1 MASTFRALEASET
14 EGKFSLKIVEK
25 NVADLP
31 EGDLLIKVDFSSLNY
46 KDAMSASGMPGVT
59 RNYPHT
65 PGIDAVG
72 KITESRVADFKEGD
86 EVIVTGYDLGMNT
99 SGGFGEYIRVPSNWA
114 VHLPKGLTAK
124 QSMSLGTAGLTAG
137 LSIHALDSFREYTGL
152 KNTKSVVSGA
162 TGGVGSISVMLL
174 SKLGSEVT
182 AVTGKN
188 DQSDFLHTIGASSIL
203 SREELAETA
212 RKPIGKSLWDV
223 GVDVASGEILS
234 LLLTSLSP
242 GGAIACSGL
251 VGGPSFESSIFPFI
265 LRGNALIGIDSV
277 EIPLKNKDHI
287 WEHFAHDWVLE
298 GLDKL
303 TKEVSL
309 DNLEVEIE
317 SILSGNQVGRVL
329 VKI

>member
-1 MASTFRALEASET
+1 MTSTFRALEASET

-25 NVADLP
+25 PLADLP

-65 PGIDAVG
+65 PGIDAAG
-72 KITESRVADFKEGD
+72 KIAESRVSDFNEGD

-99 SGGFGEYIRVPSNWA
+99 SGGFGEYIRVPSSWA

-124 QSMSLGTAGLTAG
+124 ESMSLGTAGLTAG

-188 DQSDFLHTIGASSIL
+188 DQSDFLHAIGASNIL

-242 GGAIACSGL
+242 GGAVACSGL

-277 EIPLKNKDHI
+277 EIPLKDKDHI
-287 WEHFAHDWVLE
+287 WEHFAHDWALE
-298 GLDKL
+298 GLDKI

>member
-1 MASTFRALEASET
+1 MTSTFRALEASET

-25 NVADLP
+25 PIADLP

-46 KDAMSASGMPGVT
+46 KDAMSASGLPGVT

-65 PGIDAVG
+65 PGIDAAG
-72 KITESRVADFKEGD
+72 KIAESRVSDFKEGD

-99 SGGFGEYIRVPSNWA
+99 SGGFGEYIRVPSSWA

-124 QSMSLGTAGLTAG
+124 ESMSLGTAGLTAG

-287 WEHFAHDWVLE
+287 WEHFAHDWILE
-298 GLDKL
+298 GLDKI

>member
-1 MASTFRALEASET
+1 MSSTFKALEVSE
-14 EGKFSLKIVEK
+14 KFSLSIVEK
-25 NVADLP
+25 DLADLP

-65 PGIDAVG
+65 PGIDAAG
-72 KITESRVADFKEGD
+72 KVAESRVPDFKEGD

-152 KNTKSVVSGA
+152 KDTKSVVSGA

-188 DQSDFLHTIGASSIL
+188 DQSDFLHTIGASNIL
-203 SREELAETA
+203 SREELAKTA

-242 GGAIACSGL
+242 GGAVACSGL

-277 EIPLKNKDHI
+277 EIPLKDKDHI

-298 GLDKL
+298 GLDKI

-309 DNLEVEIE
+309 DNLEVEIKR
-317 SILSGNQVGRVL
+317 ILSGNQVGRVL

>member
-1 MASTFRALEASET
+1 MTSTFRALEASET

-25 NVADLP
+25 PLVDLP

-65 PGIDAVG
+65 PGIDAAG
-72 KITESRVADFKEGD
+72 KIAESRVSDFKEGD

-99 SGGFGEYIRVPSNWA
+99 SGGFGEYIRVPSSWA

-124 QSMSLGTAGLTAG
+124 ESMSLGTAGLTAG

-182 AVTGKN
+182 AVTGKK
-188 DQSDFLHTIGASSIL
+188 DQSDFLHTIGASNIL

-223 GVDVASGEILS
+223 GVDVASGEVLS

-242 GGAIACSGL
+242 GGAVACSGL
-251 VGGPSFESSIFPFI
+251 VGGHSFESSIFPFI

-277 EIPLKNKDHI
+277 EIPLKDKGHI
-287 WEHFAHDWVLE
+287 WEHFALDWVLE
-298 GLDKL
+298 GLNKII
-303 TKEVSL
+303 KEVSL

>member
-1 MASTFRALEASET
+1 MTSTFRALEASET

-25 NVADLP
+25 PLADLP

-65 PGIDAVG
+65 PGIDAAG
-72 KITESRVADFKEGD
+72 KIAESRVSDFKEGD

-99 SGGFGEYIRVPSNWA
+99 SGGFGEYIRVPSSWA

-124 QSMSLGTAGLTAG
+124 ESMSLGTAGLTAG

-188 DQSDFLHTIGASSIL
+188 DQSDFLHAIGASNIL

-223 GVDVASGEILS
+223 GVDVVSGEILS

-242 GGAIACSGL
+242 GGAVACSGL

-277 EIPLKNKDHI
+277 EIPLKDKEHI

-298 GLDKL
+298 GLDKS

-309 DNLEVEIE
+309 DNLEVEIK

>member
-1 MASTFRALEASET
+1 MTSTFRALEASET

-25 NVADLP
+25 PIVDLP

-65 PGIDAVG
+65 PGIDASG
-72 KITESRVADFKEGD
+72 KIAESRVPDFKEGD

-99 SGGFGEYIRVPSNWA
+99 SGGFGEYIRVPSSWA

-124 QSMSLGTAGLTAG
+124 ESMSLGTAGLTAG

-188 DQSDFLHTIGASSIL
+188 DQSDFLHAIGASNIL

-242 GGAIACSGL
+242 GGAVACSGL

-277 EIPLKNKDHI
+277 EIPLKDKEHI

-298 GLDKL
+298 GLDKS

>member
-1 MASTFRALEASET
+1 MTSTFRALEASET

-25 NVADLP
+25 PIADLP

-65 PGIDAVG
+65 PGIDAAG
-72 KITESRVADFKEGD
+72 KIAESRVSDFKEGD

-99 SGGFGEYIRVPSNWA
+99 SGGFGEYIRVPSSWA

-124 QSMSLGTAGLTAG
+124 ESMSLGTAGLTAG

-188 DQSDFLHTIGASSIL
+188 DQSDFLHAIGASNIL

-223 GVDVASGEILS
+223 GVDVVSGEILS

-242 GGAIACSGL
+242 GGAVACSGL

-277 EIPLKNKDHI
+277 EIPLKDKDHI
-287 WEHFAHDWVLE
+287 WEHFAHDWALE
-298 GLDKL
+298 GLDKI

>member
-1 MASTFRALEASET
+1 MTSTFKALEVSE
-14 EGKFSLKIVEK
+14 KFSLSIVEK
-25 NVADLP
+25 DLADLP

-65 PGIDAVG
+65 PGIDAAG
-72 KITESRVADFKEGD
+72 KVAESRVPDFKEGD

-152 KNTKSVVSGA
+152 KDTKSVVSGA

-174 SKLGSEVT
+174 SKLGSKVT

-188 DQSDFLHTIGASSIL
+188 DQSDFLHTIGASNIL
-203 SREELAETA
+203 SREELAKTA

-242 GGAIACSGL
+242 GGAVACSGL

-277 EIPLKNKDHI
+277 EIPLKDKDHI

-298 GLDKL
+298 GLDKI

-309 DNLEVEIE
+309 DNLEVEIKR
-317 SILSGNQVGRVL
+317 ILSGNQVGRVL

>member
-1 MASTFRALEASET
+1 MTSTFRALEASET

-65 PGIDAVG
+65 PGIDAAG

>member
-1 MASTFRALEASET
+1 MTSTFRALEASET

-25 NVADLP
+25 NIADLP

-46 KDAMSASGMPGVT
+46 KDAMSASGLPGVT

-65 PGIDAVG
+65 PGIDAAG
-72 KITESRVADFKEGD
+72 KIAESAVPDFKEGD

-99 SGGFGEYIRVPSNWA
+99 SGGFGEYIRVPSSWA
-114 VHLPKGLTAK
+114 VHLPKDLTAK
-124 QSMSLGTAGLTAG
+124 ESMSLGTAGLTAG

-188 DQSDFLHTIGASSIL
+188 DQSDFLHAIGASNIL

-242 GGAIACSGL
+242 GGAVACSGL

-277 EIPLKNKDHI
+277 EIPLKDKEHI
-287 WEHFAHDWVLE
+287 WEHFAHDWALE
-298 GLDKL
+298 GLDKI

-317 SILSGNQVGRVL
+317 SILSGNQIGRVL

>member
-1 MASTFRALEASET
+1 MISNYKALEVSDKD
-14 EGKFSLKIVEK
+14 GNFLLSVVQKSIK
-25 NVADLP
+25 DLP
-31 EGDLLIKVDFSSLNY
+31 EGDLLIKVEYSSLNY
-46 KDAMSASGMPGVT
+46 KDAMSAVGMPGVT
-59 RNYPHT
+59 KNYPHT
-65 PGIDAVG
+65 PGIDAAG
-72 KITESRVADFKEGD
+72 KIAESRVPDFKEGD

-99 SGGFGEYIRVPSNWA
+99 PGGFGEYIRVPSNWA
-114 VHLPKGLTAK
+114 VHLPKGLTTK

-162 TGGVGSISVMLL
+162 TGGVGSIAVMLL

-188 DQSDFLHTIGASSIL
+188 DQSDFLHSIGATNIL

-212 RKPIGKSLWDV
+212 RKPIGKSLWDI
-223 GVDVASGEILS
+223 GVDVASGEVLS

-242 GGAIACSGL
+242 GGAVACSGL
-251 VGGPSFESSIFPFI
+251 VGGSSFESSIFPFI

-277 EIPLKNKDHI
+277 EIPLEDKRHA
-287 WEHFAHDWVLE
+287 WEHFSRDWVLE
-298 GLDKL
+298 GLDKI
-303 TKEVSL
+303 TKEVSI
-309 DNLEVEIE
+309 DNLEVEVQ

>member
-1 MASTFRALEASET
+1 MTSTFRALEASET

-25 NVADLP
+25 NIADLP

-46 KDAMSASGMPGVT
+46 KDAMSASGLPGVT

-65 PGIDAVG
+65 PGIDTAG
-72 KITESRVADFKEGD
+72 KIAESTVPDFKEGD
-86 EVIVTGYDLGMNT
+86 EVIITGYDLGMNT
-99 SGGFGEYIRVPSNWA
+99 SGGFGEYIRVPLNWA

-137 LSIHALDSFREYTGL
+137 LSIHALDSFREYAGL

-188 DQSDFLHTIGASSIL
+188 DQSDFLHAIGASNIL

-242 GGAIACSGL
+242 GGAVACSGL

-277 EIPLKNKDHI
+277 EIPLKDKEHI
-287 WEHFAHDWVLE
+287 WEHFAHDWALE
-298 GLDKL
+298 GLDKI

>member
-1 MASTFRALEASET
+1 MTSTFRALEASEA

-25 NVADLP
+25 SIADLP

-65 PGIDAVG
+65 PGIDAAG
-72 KITESRVADFKEGD
+72 KIAESRVSDFKEGD

-99 SGGFGEYIRVPSNWA
+99 SGGFGEYIRVPSSWA

-124 QSMSLGTAGLTAG
+124 ESMSLGTAGLTAG

-188 DQSDFLHTIGASSIL
+188 DQSDFLHAIGASNIL

-242 GGAIACSGL
+242 GGAVACSGL

-277 EIPLKNKDHI
+277 EIPLKDKEHI

-298 GLDKL
+298 GLDKS

>member
-1 MASTFRALEASET
+1 MTSTFRALEASET

-25 NVADLP
+25 NITDLP
-31 EGDLLIKVDFSSLNY
+31 EGDILIKVDFSSLNY

-65 PGIDAVG
+65 PGIDAAG
-72 KITESRVADFKEGD
+72 KVVETRVPDFKEGD

-99 SGGFGEYIRVPSNWA
+99 SGGFGEYIRVPANWA
-114 VHLPKGLTAK
+114 IHLPEGLTAK

-152 KNTKSVVSGA
+152 KNTKSIVSGS

-182 AVTGKN
+182 AVTGKK
-188 DQSDFLHTIGASSIL
+188 DQSDFLHTIGASNIL

-223 GVDVASGEILS
+223 GVDVASGEVLS

-242 GGAIACSGL
+242 GGAVACSGL
-251 VGGPSFESSIFPFI
+251 VGGHSFESSIFPFI

-277 EIPLKNKDHI
+277 EIPLKDKGHI
-287 WEHFAHDWVLE
+287 WEHFALDWVLE
-298 GLDKL
+298 GLNKII
-303 TKEVSL
+303 KEVSL

-329 VKI
+329 LKI

>member
-1 MASTFRALEASET
+1 MTSTFRALEASET

-72 KITESRVADFKEGD
+72 KIIESRVADFKEGD

-188 DQSDFLHTIGASSIL
+188 NQSDFLHTIGASSIL

-298 GLDKL
+298 GLDKI

>member
-1 MASTFRALEASET
+1 MTSTFRALEASET

-65 PGIDAVG
+65 PGYDAVG

-188 DQSDFLHTIGASSIL
+188 DQSDFLHTIGASNIL

-242 GGAIACSGL
+242 GGAVACSGL

-277 EIPLKNKDHI
+277 EIPLKDKDHI

-298 GLDKL
+298 GLDKI

>member
-1 MASTFRALEASET
+1 MTSTFRALEASET

-25 NVADLP
+25 NIADLP

-46 KDAMSASGMPGVT
+46 KDAMSASGLPGVT

-65 PGIDAVG
+65 PGIDAAG
-72 KITESRVADFKEGD
+72 KIAESTVPDFKEGD

-99 SGGFGEYIRVPSNWA
+99 SGGFGEYIRVPLNWA

-188 DQSDFLHTIGASSIL
+188 DQSDFLHAIGASNIL

-242 GGAIACSGL
+242 GGAVACSGL

-277 EIPLKNKDHI
+277 EIPLKDKEHI
-287 WEHFAHDWVLE
+287 WEHFAHDWALE
-298 GLDKL
+298 GLDKI

>member
-1 MASTFRALEASET
+1 MTSTFRALEASET

-65 PGIDAVG
+65 PGIDAAG
-72 KITESRVADFKEGD
+72 KIAESTVPDFKEGD

-99 SGGFGEYIRVPSNWA
+99 SGGFGEYIRVPSTWA

-298 GLDKL
+298 GLDKI